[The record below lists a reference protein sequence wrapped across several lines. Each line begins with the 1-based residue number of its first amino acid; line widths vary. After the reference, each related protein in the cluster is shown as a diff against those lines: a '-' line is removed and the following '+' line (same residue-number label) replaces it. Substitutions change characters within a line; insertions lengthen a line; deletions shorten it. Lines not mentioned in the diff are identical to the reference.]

1 MSDRAFHQAA
11 AKAVRCTAVLALAQL
26 LAVLASAEPCH
37 AEDSESEPYARVI
50 VEHAAVRAGPGVGFR
65 RVYLAE
71 RGEVFPVLS
80 RATQGYWFRIE
91 LPDST
96 QGWVAGDAVHP
107 HELTSEGA
115 PRERW
120 LPWLFAPPPLAVG
133 RGEVAITGGVLGG
146 GGMFAVRPA
155 VLLDPAF
162 GIELNAL
169 AGVSSAGRLW
179 MVTVGPVVNMLPRS
193 PIVPFATIQGGVTSS
208 RPNADS
214 FLLESGT
221 IASLNAGFGLRV
233 GFHYRITLRLEA
245 RTHVFFEPD
254 HIGSQEEFSAGLT
267 VVF

>member
-1 MSDRAFHQAA
+1 MIDRGFRQAGW
-11 AKAVRCTAVLALAQL
+11 KVVRCVLLVALAHL
-26 LAVLASAEPCH
+26 LAVSTWPRPCR
-37 AEDSESEPYARVI
+37 ADDSQGEQFARII
-50 VEHAAVRAGPGVGFR
+50 VEQAAVRAGPGIGFR

-107 HELTSEGA
+107 HELTSEEARG
-115 PRERW
+115 ERW

-133 RGEVAITGGVLGG
+133 RGEIAITAGVLGG

-169 AGVSSAGRLW
+169 AAVSSAGRLW
-179 MVTVGPVVNMLPRS
+179 MATVGPVVNLLPRS

-245 RTHVFFEPD
+245 RSHVFFEPD

>member
-1 MSDRAFHQAA
+1 MRDRAFRRAA
-11 AKAVRCTAVLALAQL
+11 WREARRVPVLVLAQL
-26 LAVLASAEPCH
+26 LAALASAEPCR
-37 AEDSESEPYARVI
+37 ADDSESEPYARVI
-50 VEHAAVRAGPGVGFR
+50 VEHATVRAGPGVGFR

-107 HELTSEGA
+107 HELTGEGTGS
-115 PRERW
+115 ERW
-120 LPWLFAPPPLAVG
+120 LAWLFAPPPLAVG
-133 RGEVAITGGVLGG
+133 RAEVAITGGVLGA

-179 MVTVGPVVNMLPRS
+179 MATVGPIVNLLPRS

-214 FLLESGT
+214 FLLKSGT
-221 IASLNAGFGLRV
+221 IASLNAGFGVRV

-245 RTHVFFEPD
+245 RSHVFFEPD
-254 HIGSQEEFSAGLT
+254 RTGSQEEFSAGLT